1 MKKQRI
7 VTGSKADNQ
16 TKPSTQTQKRM
27 SMKNTHESTQKET
40 SCIFSSV
47 MTSIDD
53 LNIDR
58 DTNEFKQFF
67 DRIEAEQPVSY
78 DKLFSTEAEIPDI
91 VEKTMAKHEAK
102 VDESKR
108 TQTAPPLANA
118 RVCIKCGHTQ
128 PKGWDGSI
136 CAFNMYN
143 IHQICS
149 KQRTMTRSPLKYK
162 LGFFPHNPETCEE
175 CKEIQLYKE
184 LNKKMLESQKQEW
197 LFNKLGNLEAQGI
210 DPHFR
215 NKKRGLNVIHHT
227 VIDEE
232 PTQEYIE
239 AFDLDDGEDTDSIQ
253 RVKIGHTYNV
263 DKELGSES
271 VEEVLGVRNSVEDQ
285 IFENSYE
292 SLNPLEGL
300 VRFADSNGLE
310 GTLPLMNYKF
320 EENKQ
325 QISRLNPMAFEY
337 DFNKGVPNGAYIVD
351 MEEVLRVKS
360 RSATGYNKYLVNT
373 HTYETVRERNEC
385 ECKEGSKIQLEDKTW
400 DKGSK
405 IVTYKGY
412 SEDCGR
418 CGKKI
423 VYEESSRNIND
434 YLKLGYE
441 LPRGLGKIE
450 AQTYNT
456 AVPPVMKKFIGKD
469 AVVMLYRL
477 RKRVK
482 TLNSEANDTTVA
494 GAKTTLSE
502 THWTVRPLLQY
513 GATLETLQKIPKDER
528 IKLSTSVLTIK
539 SMKQNMSDPKKIK
552 KLENAIKKALHMNI
566 VNVNKSQETE
576 LAVSLGQNQP
586 PMADYGAGAEIARKS
601 SDISGSGILVKSEQ
615 IKKWTQFVENHRF
628 DDGTPVL
635 ESGYWKVWRKAKAK
649 MAHKRDP
656 NNVVVVGI
664 VGASQ
669 IPSDMKKG
677 FKARITQ
684 KLKSIQAELKK
695 QKKAMIVVSGGAR
708 GVDSFAV
715 EIAEGLNIPTVV
727 FNPEE
732 QSWSKGFKARNHL
745 IAVHSHRLLNFVLK
759 QGEYKQCPKPEYN
772 HQTGKMEFAKP
783 EDWKTVKYDTNCT
796 HCIDNTSYHK
806 DDKPIDHQKSG
817 GCYTRNVCKN
827 DYGSLQTETIT
838 CDYSS
843 VPRR

>member
-7 VTGSKADNQ
+7 VSGSKADNQ
-16 TKPSTQTQKRM
+16 TKSSTQTQQRM
-27 SMKNTHESTQKET
+27 SMKNTHESTLKET
-40 SCIFSSV
+40 SGLFSSV
-47 MTSIDD
+47 MTSFDD
-53 LNIDR
+53 LNTDR
-58 DTNEFKQFF
+58 ETNRFTQFF
-67 DRIEAEQPVSY
+67 DRIEAEQPVDY
-78 DKLFSTEAEIPDI
+78 NKLFSTDSEITDI

-102 VDESKR
+102 VGESKR
-108 TQTAPPLANA
+108 TQTAPPTANP

-143 IHQICS
+143 IQRICS
-149 KQRTMTRSPLKYK
+149 QLNTE
-162 LGFFPHNPETCEE
+162 GHNVEKCEE
-175 CKEIQLYKE
+175 CIQIQKWKS
-184 LNKKMLESQKQEW
+184 LNEKMLESQKQEW
-197 LFNKLGNLEAQGI
+197 LFNKNGNLEAHGI

-232 PTQEYIE
+232 PTQEYVE
-239 AFDLDDGEDTDSIQ
+239 AFDLEDGEDTDSIQ

-271 VEEVLGVRNSVEDQ
+271 VEEAVGVRNPIEDQ
-285 IFENSYE
+285 IFENSYA

-300 VRFADSNGLE
+300 LLFANSKGLE

-325 QISRLNPMAFEY
+325 QISRLNPMDIEY
-337 DFNKGVPNGAYIVD
+337 DFNQGVPNGAYIVD

-360 RSATGYNKYLVNT
+360 RSATGYNPYLVST
-373 HTYETVRERNEC
+373 HTYETVRESKEC
-385 ECKEGSKIQLEDKTW
+385 ECKEGSKIQFEDKTW

-405 IVTYKGY
+405 IVEYKGY

-441 LPRGLGKIE
+441 LPKGLGKIE

-456 AVPPVMKKFIGKD
+456 AVAPVMKKFVGKD
-469 AVVMLYRL
+469 AVKMLYRL
-477 RKRVK
+477 RNRIKA
-482 TLNSEANDTTVA
+482 LNSENNDTTVA
-494 GAKTTLSE
+494 NSEKTLSE

-513 GATLETLQKIPKDER
+513 GASLDNVKKLTRAKR
-528 IKLSTSVLTIK
+528 IELTTDVLTLNN
-539 SMKQNMSDPKKIK
+539 MKKAEKDVMKIQ
-552 KLENAIKKALHMNI
+552 KLEDKIRNALYPKAEKESLAI
-566 VNVNKSQETE
+566 V
-576 LAVSLGQNQP
+576 LGQNQP
-586 PMADYGAGAEIARKS
+586 PMADYGNGMETARKC
-601 SDISGSGILVKSEQ
+601 SDISGSGILVKHDQ
-615 IKKWTQFVENHRF
+615 IMKWTKYIENHRF

-635 ESGYWKVWRKAKAK
+635 DSKYWKVWRKAKAK

-669 IPSDMKKG
+669 VPSDMKKG
-677 FKARITQ
+677 FKAKITQ
-684 KLKSIQAELKK
+684 KLKAIQAELKK
-695 QKKAMIVVSGGAR
+695 QKKALIVVSGGAR

-732 QSWSKGFKARNHL
+732 QSWSKGFKVRNHL
-745 IAVHSHRLLNFVLK
+745 IALHSHRLLNFVLRH
-759 QGEYKQCPKPEYN
+759 GEYKQCPKPEYN
-772 HQTGKMEFAKP
+772 PQTGKMEFAKP
-783 EDWKTVKYDTNCT
+783 EDWKTVKFDTKCT
-796 HCIDNTSYHK
+796 HCIDNVSYHK
-806 DDKPIDHQKSG
+806 DEKPINHQKSG
-817 GCYTRNVCKN
+817 GCYTRNLSK
-827 DYGSLQTETIT
+827 DEYGSLQTETIT

-843 VPRR
+843 VP

>member
-7 VTGSKADNQ
+7 VSGSKADNQ
-16 TKPSTQTQKRM
+16 TKSSTQTQKRM
-27 SMKNTHESTQKET
+27 SMKNTHESTLKET
-40 SCIFSSV
+40 SGLFSSV
-47 MTSIDD
+47 MTSFDD
-53 LNIDR
+53 LNTDR
-58 DTNEFKQFF
+58 EQNEFTLFYE
-67 DRIEAEQPVSY
+67 RIEAEQPVPY
-78 DKLFSTEAEIPDI
+78 EKLWSTDAEVTNI
-91 VEKTMAKHEAK
+91 VQTTMAKHEAK

-108 TQTAPPLANA
+108 ANTAPPTANP

-128 PKGWDGSI
+128 PKGWESSI

-143 IHQICS
+143 IHRLCS
-149 KQRTMTRSPLKYK
+149 KSNLAT
-162 LGFFPHNPETCEE
+162 HNEKCEE
-175 CKEIQLYKE
+175 CKEILKSKA
-184 LNKKMLESQKQEW
+184 LNEKMLESQKQEW
-197 LFNKLGNLEAQGI
+197 LFNDHGNLEAHGI

-227 VIDEE
+227 VLDEE
-232 PTQEYIE
+232 PTQEYVE
-239 AFDLDDGEDTDSIQ
+239 AFDLEDGEDTDSIQ

-271 VEEVLGVRNSVEDQ
+271 VEEALGVRNPVEDQ
-285 IFENSYE
+285 IFENSYA

-300 VRFADSNGLE
+300 VLFANTNGLE

-325 QISRLNPMAFEY
+325 QISRLNPMDIEY
-337 DFNKGVPNGAYIVD
+337 DFNEGVPNGAYIVD

-360 RSATGYNKYLVNT
+360 RSATGYNPYLVNT
-373 HTYETVRERNEC
+373 HTYETIRESNEC
-385 ECKEGSKIQLEDKTW
+385 ECKEGSKIEREVKTW
-400 DKGSK
+400 DKGNK
-405 IVTYKGY
+405 IVEYKGY
-412 SEDCGR
+412 SENCGR

-441 LPRGLGKIE
+441 LPKGLGKIE

-456 AVPPVMKKFIGKD
+456 AVAPVMKKFIGNE
-469 AVVMLYRL
+469 AVKMLYRL
-477 RKRVK
+477 RNRIRA
-482 TLNSEANDTTVA
+482 LNTTEVTSNE
-494 GAKTTLSE
+494 KPLTKSD
-502 THWTVRPLLQY
+502 WTVRSLLEY
-513 GATLETLQKIPKDER
+513 GATIDVLQKIPRAER
-528 IKLSTSVLTIK
+528 MKLTTTVLTIK
-539 SMKQNMSDPKKIK
+539 SMKRNMSDPTKIK
-552 KLENAIKKALHMNI
+552 YLENKMKTALHMNI
-566 VNVNKSQETE
+566 VNVNKSEE
-576 LAVSLGQNQP
+576 SERALVIGESQP
-586 PMADYGAGAEIARKS
+586 PMADYGAGAEIARRA
-601 SDISGSGILVKSEQ
+601 SDISGSGILVKHNL
-615 IKKWTQFVENHRF
+615 IMKWTKYVETHRF

-635 ESGYWKVWRKAKAK
+635 DGGYWKVWRKAKAK
-649 MAHKRDP
+649 MAHKRNP

-715 EIAEGLNIPTVV
+715 EIAESLNIPTVV

-772 HQTGKMEFAKP
+772 EQTGKMEFAKP

-843 VPRR
+843 VP